1 MKPENPIQLNL
12 NYKVKK
18 PSFDISATL
27 EGIYVC
33 VVADKDNMIECKN
46 YLLSLALVVVRDS
59 VHHIIIDLKSFL
71 TCKSRDIISI
81 SGDLKIMKE
90 IHEANINDN
99 KFTLSYENSEF
110 NVGWKEGNI
119 YYNEVISKNSI
130 AAFLKLELNFT
141 ADAITWGEITRSVYA
156 PANIGSAKISF
167 DGFVEINTNF
177 PQLIET
183 SGISTLFKISEYKY
197 GCPISSI
204 DEFPSK
210 SISMEDQ
217 NIEEVLA
224 SNINNSSSSS
234 ESILKKLRLAKFIA
248 YDKEEESSK
257 YSFLN
262 FLLFNINPQSAVIVT
277 DTYNYVGWRLFQS
290 ATKNK
295 LLVLNYEKNSN
306 DFINIETDLVFFDIG
321 IADHYYFSNLKHFD
335 SIFNIYKVL
344 MVKFNDI
351 STEQKMNLFNSVKP
365 SEFKSSDS
373 IFNRYP
379 KNSFIAAANHM
390 DSYIVSNISYPP
402 SNIEINVKLSKIDL
416 THREYLDNLI
426 YCKKTELAKI
436 SLSGGY
442 EKSLGG
448 KISNIVESLA
458 RDQLPKEQ
466 NILILSNYI
475 SVINSLKIIIGKD
488 KMNVILS
495 TYEQYDGNLQN
506 IGKIYLIDL
515 PLVVNKKNKKIIRFN
530 MIDVF
535 FIDHEL
541 EKELISDFFNN
552 I

>member
-12 NYKVKK
+12 NYIVKK
-18 PSFDISATL
+18 PSFIISATL

-46 YLLSLALVVVRDS
+46 YLLSLALVVVRES
-59 VHHIIIDLKSFL
+59 AHHIIIDLKSFL
-71 TCKSRDIISI
+71 TCKSKDIISI
-81 SGDLKIMKE
+81 SGDLMIMRE
-90 IHEANINDN
+90 IHDANINDN
-99 KFTLSYENSEF
+99 KYTLSYENSEF
-110 NVGWKEGNI
+110 NVGWKGGNT

-130 AAFLKLELNFT
+130 AAFLKLELNFI
-141 ADAITWGEITRSVYA
+141 ADALTWGEIARSVYA
-156 PANIGSAKISF
+156 PTSIGSAKISF

-183 SGISTLFKISEYKY
+183 SGISSLFRISEYKY

-217 NIEEVLA
+217 NIEEVLS
-224 SNINNSSSSS
+224 SNINNSSS
-234 ESILKKLRLAKFIA
+234 ESILNKLRLAKFIA

-262 FLLFNINPQSAVIVT
+262 FLLSNINPQSAVIVT
-277 DTYNYVGWRLFQS
+277 NTYNYVGWRLFQS

-306 DFINIETDLVFFDIG
+306 DFINIETDLVIFDIE
-321 IADHYYFSNLKHFD
+321 IADYYNFSNLKHFD

-344 MVKFNDI
+344 MVKFNNL

-365 SEFKSSDS
+365 SEFKSADS

-379 KNSFIAAANHM
+379 KNSYIAAANHM
-390 DSYIVSNISYPP
+390 NSYIVSNINYPP
-402 SNIEINVKLSKIDL
+402 SEIEINVKLSKIDV

-426 YCKKTELAKI
+426 NCEKTELAKI

-448 KISNIVESLA
+448 KISNIIESLA
-458 RDQLPKEQ
+458 REDLPKEQ

-475 SVINSLKIIIGKD
+475 SVINSVKIIIGKD

-515 PLVVNKKNKKIIRFN
+515 PLVVNKKSKKIIRFN

-535 FIDHEL
+535 FIDHKL